1 MSTPTRPPPPLVA
14 WWLTFRAWP
23 AWARRASWTVVGL
36 VLLLL
41 VLTVTAVVVVRRPL
55 PTVDGELDLPGL
67 SAPVEVLRDEHGV
80 PQLYGSSVDDLLMAQ
95 GYVHAQDRFY
105 EMDVRRHL
113 TAGRLSELFGEATLE
128 SDALIRTMG
137 WRRVAE
143 RELALVSPQTRA
155 ALTAYAEGVNAYLE
169 ANDPSEIAVQY
180 TVLGLTGLDYR
191 PEPWTPV
198 DSLAWLKAMA
208 WDLRGNVDEEVA
220 RVLVGAE
227 HSPRETRQLFPG
239 YPYDRNRPIIEDGGL
254 VDGVFEP
261 EATGE
266 STRLPRP
273 AWGSS
278 QRDLLAGVDEAL
290 RSIPSPLGRGDDLGS
305 NSWVVSGERSS
316 TGSPLLANDP
326 HLGVGLPG
334 VWTQVGL
341 HCTEVGEDCPLDVA
355 GFGFSGVPGVV
366 IGHNA
371 DIAWGFTNLGP
382 DVADLYLE
390 QVTDETWRYDDGQR
404 PLQVRRETLEVR
416 GGEDVEL
423 TVRATDNGPILS
435 DVSED
440 LALVGEEADPAV
452 AGGGAA
458 ADATDDGGSSYAVS
472 LAWTALDPAPTADA
486 LLALNTASDWEEFR
500 AAAADFAVPAQNL
513 VYADRAGSTGY
524 QAPGRIPIRGSGN
537 DGSAPTP
544 GWRPENAWTGEYV
557 PFESLPNELDP
568 EEGFVVTANQAVT
581 GPDYPVYLTDDW
593 DRGYRAQRIRER
605 LQAELAEGDVS
616 PEELAAIQLDEQNPL
631 APTLVPY
638 LLDLDLGDGYAA
650 GGQELL
656 GDWDF
661 TQPASGEQSAAA
673 AYFAVTWSRLLE
685 LTFHDE
691 LDGVARPD
699 GGDRWMAAVEGLL
712 RRPSASWWD
721 DVDTERVET
730 RDDVLRA
737 AMVRA
742 RDDLTAL
749 SSPVPEEWE
758 WGQVHSLDLVEPTL
772 GASGIGPVE
781 ALVNRGGWDV
791 GGGSE
796 VVNAFGWDA
805 REGYGALTGPSMRM
819 VVDTGDW
826 DASRWVN
833 LTGVSGH
840 PASDHYTD
848 QTDVLVEGDTLPWA
862 FGEDAVR
869 DAAEDALTLLPAED
883 DEG

>member
-1 MSTPTRPPPPLVA
+1 
-14 WWLTFRAWP
+14 
-23 AWARRASWTVVGL
+23 
-36 VLLLL
+36 
-41 VLTVTAVVVVRRPL
+41 
-55 PTVDGELDLPGL
+55 
-67 SAPVEVLRDEHGV
+67 
-80 PQLYGSSVDDLLMAQ
+80 
-95 GYVHAQDRFY
+95 
-105 EMDVRRHL
+105 
-113 TAGRLSELFGEATLE
+113 
-128 SDALIRTMG
+128 MG

-143 RELALVSPQTRA
+143 RELALVSPATRT

-220 RVLVGAE
+220 RVLTGADHTPAE
-227 HSPRETRQLFPG
+227 ARQLFG
-239 YPYDRNRPIIEDGGL
+239 DYPYDRNRPIIEGGGL

-261 EATGE
+261 RASGD

-273 AWGSS
+273 AWGP
-278 QRDLLAGVDEAL
+278 QEQDLLAGVGEAL
-290 RSIPSPLGRGDDLGS
+290 DAIPSALGRGDDLGS
-305 NSWVVSGERSS
+305 NSWVVSGDLTT
-316 TGSPLLANDP
+316 TGAPLLANDP

-334 VWTQVGL
+334 VWMQMGL
-341 HCTEVGEDCPLDVA
+341 HCTDVGADCPLDVA

-390 QVTDETWRYDDGQR
+390 KVDDETYRFDGGR
-404 PLQVRRETLEVR
+404 EPLAVRRERIEVR
-416 GGEDVEL
+416 GADDVEL
-423 TVRATDNGPILS
+423 TVRATGNGPILS

-440 LALVGEEADPAV
+440 LRTVGEEAGP
-452 AGGGAA
+452 
-458 ADATDDGGSSYAVS
+458 DGEEAYAVS

-486 LLALNTASDWEEFR
+486 LLGLNLASDWDEFR
-500 AAAADFAVPAQNL
+500 AAAEDFAVPAQNL
-513 VYADRAGSTGY
+513 VYADRTGAIGY
-524 QAPGRIPIRGSGN
+524 QAPGNIPIRGSGN
-537 DGSAPTP
+537 DGLRPSP

-568 EEGFVVTANQAVT
+568 DEGFVVTANQAAT

-593 DRGYRAQRIRER
+593 DRGYRAQRIRDR
-605 LQAELAEGDVS
+605 LTALLDEGPVS
-616 PEELAAIQLDEQNPL
+616 PEAMAEVQLDSQHPL
-631 APTLVPY
+631 ASTLVPY
-638 LLDLDLGDGYAA
+638 LLDVDLGDGYAA

-661 TQPASGEQSAAA
+661 TQPAEGGQSAAA

-685 LTFHDE
+685 LTFDDE
-691 LDGVARPD
+691 LEGVARPD
-699 GGDRWMAAVEGLL
+699 GSDRWMAATEELL
-712 RRPSASWWD
+712 AQPRASWWD
-721 DVDTERVET
+721 DVETDEVET
-730 RDDVLRA
+730 RDDVLAA
-737 AMVRA
+737 AMRAA

-749 SSPVPEEWE
+749 SSPEPEEWE

-781 ALVNRGGWDV
+781 ALVNRGGWAV
-791 GGGSE
+791 AGGSE
-796 VVNAFGWDA
+796 TVDAFGWDA
-805 REGYGALTGPSMRM
+805 REGYGVLNGPSMRM
-819 VVDTGDW
+819 VVDLSDF

-848 QTDVLVEGDTLPWA
+848 QTDVLVAGDTLPWA
-862 FGEDAVR
+862 FSQDAVQE
-869 DAAEDALTLLPAED
+869 AAEDSLTLLPAD

>member
-1 MSTPTRPPPPLVA
+1 MRPPPPRVA
-14 WWLTFRAWP
+14 WWLTFRGWP
-23 AWARRASWTVVGL
+23 TWARRASWTAVGV

-41 VLTVTAVVVVRRPL
+41 VLTATAVVVVRRPL
-55 PTVDGELDLPGL
+55 PVVDGELDLPGL
-67 SAPVEVLRDEHGV
+67 DAPVEVLRDGNGI
-80 PQLYGSSVDDLLMAQ
+80 PQLYGSSVDDLLTAQ

-113 TAGRLSELFGEATLE
+113 TAGRLSELFGEATVE

-143 RELALVSPQTRA
+143 RELALVSPATRA
-155 ALTAYAEGVNAYLE
+155 ALTSYAEGVNAYLE
-169 ANDPSEIAVQY
+169 QHDPSEIAVQY

-208 WDLRGNVDEEVA
+208 WDLRGNVDDEVA
-220 RVLVGAE
+220 RVLTGAE
-227 HSPRETRQLFPG
+227 HTPRQARQLFPD
-239 YPYDRNRPIIEDGGL
+239 YPYDRNRPIIEGGGL

-261 EATGE
+261 RASGD

-273 AWGSS
+273 AWGPV
-278 QRDLLAGVDEAL
+278 QRDLVAGVGESLA
-290 RSIPSPLGRGDDLGS
+290 SIPNTLGRGDDLGS
-305 NSWVVSGERSS
+305 NSWVVSGDRTT

-334 VWTQVGL
+334 VWTQMGL
-341 HCTEVGEDCPLDVA
+341 HCTEVDADCPLDVA

-382 DVADLYLE
+382 DVADLHLE
-390 QVTDETWRYDDGQR
+390 RIDGDTWLYDGEQR
-404 PLQVRRETLEVR
+404 PLRLREETIEVA

-440 LALVGEEADPAV
+440 LRAVGGEAGPAP
-452 AGGGAA
+452 GGLER
-458 ADATDDGGSSYAVS
+458 SYAVS

-486 LLALNTASDWEEFR
+486 LLGFNLASDWDEFR
-500 AAAADFAVPAQNL
+500 AAAEDFAVPAQNL
-513 VYADRAGSTGY
+513 VYADRTGAIGY

-537 DGSAPTP
+537 DGLRPTP

-557 PFESLPNELDP
+557 PFESLPHELDP
-568 EEGFVVTANQAVT
+568 EEGFVVTANQAAT

-605 LQAELAEGDVS
+605 LTALLDDGEVS
-616 PEELAAIQLDEQNPL
+616 PEEMAEVQLDVQHPL

-638 LLDLDLGDGYAA
+638 LLDVDLGDGYAA
-650 GGQELL
+650 GGQGLL
-656 GDWDF
+656 GGWDF
-661 TQPASGEQSAAA
+661 SQPAEGPQSAAA
-673 AYFAVTWSRLLE
+673 AYFSVTWSRLLE

-691 LDGVARPD
+691 LEGVARPD
-699 GGDRWMAAVEGLL
+699 GGDRWMAAVERLL
-712 RRPSASWWD
+712 RRPDASWWD
-721 DVDTERVET
+721 DVGTEEVER

-737 AMVRA
+737 AMLAA
-742 RDDLTAL
+742 RDDLTSL
-749 SSPVPEEWE
+749 SSPEPEEWE

-772 GASGIGPVE
+772 GTSGVGAIE
-781 ALVNRGGWDV
+781 ALVNRGGWAV

-796 VVNAFGWDA
+796 VVDAFGWDA

-819 VVDTGDW
+819 VVDVADW

-848 QTDVLVEGDTLPWA
+848 QTDVLVAGETLPWA

-869 DAAEDALTLLPAED
+869 EATEDTLTLRPAGD